1 MNTCSRPKTKQKEL
15 LYHVEVHK
23 ANGHPVER
31 SAAASF
37 SEEEAAA
44 TCQKG
49 KKSVRIGER
58 SDSIQFNSI
67 PFHSKRMAFHLGYHS
82 SPALLNYKV
91 LHT

>member
-1 MNTCSRPKTKQKEL
+1 MWKSTRPMVIRLRDQQL
-15 LYHVEVHK
+15 QV
-23 ANGHPVER
+23 
-31 SAAASF
+31 SAMQ
-37 SEEEAAA
+37 EAAG

-49 KKSVRIGER
+49 KKNVRIGDR
-58 SDSIQFNSI
+58 VKFNSI

>member
-1 MNTCSRPKTKQKEL
+1 MEG
-15 LYHVEVHK
+15 HK
-23 ANGHPVER
+23 VNGHPVER

-49 KKSVRIGER
+49 KKSVRIGEGTG

-67 PFHSKRMAFHLGYHS
+67 RNAWLSISGIIPVLPF
-82 SPALLNYKV
+82 
-91 LHT
+91 